1 MSNGAPWTGAD
12 TVTLRRLAD
21 AGMNDTEIALKMHR
35 DRTFIVR
42 KRGEHG
48 IERGQS
54 AGMTAVMARIN
65 LRRLT
70 RRMA

>member
-1 MSNGAPWTGAD
+1 MSNGATWTGAD
-12 TVTLRRLAD
+12 TVTLRRLAES
-21 AGMNDTEIALKMHR
+21 GMNDAEIGQRMHR

-65 LRRLT
+65 LRRLA